1 MKFGPE
7 FSDMQEV
14 SDVEVSFTGG
24 LREQRDVDVGSG
36 GGDVVDAVEVELEG
50 QLETAF
56 SWE

>member
-7 FSDMQEV
+7 FSDVQEV

-36 GGDVVDAVEVELEG
+36 DVVDADPLQG
-50 QLETAF
+50 QL
-56 SWE
+56 